1 MQTAVQ
7 ESNMNPNSSRVI
19 IVTINRLPPGYKI
32 PSTYHTSIVVVFP
45 FFLPDVHSAHSV
57 SLLIIYKYS
66 PYRDRYK

>member
-45 FFLPDVHSAHSV
+45 FFLPNG
-57 SLLIIYKYS
+57 IIISTQHTQY
-66 PYRDRYK
+66 PF